1 MVYFIKYD
9 IMLYYVLKN
18 CVLILLESFYM
29 FVNLVIVF
37 VRLVRMGCNVVG
49 LYDMI

>member
-1 MVYFIKYD
+1 
-9 IMLYYVLKN
+9 
-18 CVLILLESFYM
+18 M

-49 LYDMI
+49 LYDIDIKLLKGMWREDLIVY